1 MRMQNCTHRHNMP
14 EQEPER
20 RVVDI
25 DAAIFAAQQASKIA
39 AVMRGR
45 LARARVRRITAKLA
59 AIEALFPPDAETTDD
74 EEQEQEQQEEEE
86 EEEEEEA
93 EEKEGGK
100 KELRPRVAA
109 ARRRGMVATQSVVT
123 AHHYAAPT
131 TDVDLSS
138 YVDMEGKI
146 KDVLML

>member
-1 MRMQNCTHRHNMP
+1 
-14 EQEPER
+14 
-20 RVVDI
+20 VVDI

-45 LARARVRRITAKLA
+45 LARARVRRIAAKLA

-74 EEQEQEQQEEEE
+74 EEQEQEQQEE